1 MLLAV
6 SALLTIAGAASTY
19 VAIGMTRA
27 QERRRCYQECERQ
40 LELLRR
46 QLRRLRPK

>member
-1 MLLAV
+1 MLIVV
-6 SALLTIAGAASTY
+6 SAVLTIAGAVSTY
-19 VAIGMTRA
+19 VAVGLTRA

-46 QLRRLRPK
+46 QIRKMATR